1 MCRNKES
8 QQIIM
13 WKIRLA
19 AVLILIGGAL
29 LGFFALHEDFAS
41 RFGIKVPA
49 FVEKFSYKLGLDL
62 SGGTHLVYRADVSKI
77 EKSQVPSAMASLRD
91 VIERRINIFGVSEP
105 VIQTQN
111 GSFTNQGEERL
122 TVDLPGVTDVKQ
134 AVALIGQTPL
144 LEFKVE
150 RPEGAEKDALV
161 KKAKDAVQTV
171 EVTGGTATIN
181 LDDPYYISSELT
193 GRYLEKAVLEFD
205 QSTHAPVISLQ
216 FNTEGSKLFEKLTKE
231 NVGKTIAIYL
241 DGSPLSTPVV
251 REAITGGRAQISGTF
266 TAQEAKTLVGRLNS
280 GALPVPI
287 ELVSTTTIGPSLGT
301 QAVKAG
307 IMAGLIG
314 LLAIIGFLILWYR
327 LPGIIASVSLVVY
340 AVIVLSVFKLFNVV
354 LSAAGI
360 AGFIISIG
368 TAVDAN
374 ILIFERMKE
383 EVRSGRGIADSMRA
397 GFDRAW
403 SSIYDSNFTTLG
415 TAVILFSLG
424 VSVIKGFAL
433 TLIIGIL
440 ASLFSAYVVTRIF
453 LYSFGTP
460 KTNKITGFLFGSGLS
475 SARGK

>member
-8 QQIIM
+8 QQIVM

-91 VIERRINIFGVSEP
+91 VIERRVNIFGVSEP

-134 AVALIGQTPL
+134 AVSLIGQTPL
-144 LEFKVE
+144 LEFKIE
-150 RPEGAEKDALV
+150 RPEGAEKDALE
-161 KKAKDAVQTV
+161 KKLNDAQTIV
-171 EVTGGTATIN
+171 VNGGTVDVN
-181 LDDPYYISSELT
+181 LDDPYYVSSDLT
-193 GRYLEKAVLEFD
+193 GRYLEKATLEFD
-205 QSTHAPVISLQ
+205 QSTRAPVISLQ
-216 FNTEGSKLFEKLTKE
+216 FNNEGSALFEKLTKD

-307 IMAGLIG
+307 VMAGLIG

-327 LPGIIASVSLVVY
+327 LPGVIASVSLIVY
-340 AVIVLSVFKLFNVV
+340 AVIVLSIFKLFNVV

-383 EVRSGRGIADSMRA
+383 EVRSGRGIADAMRA

-403 SSIYDSNFTTLG
+403 SSIFDSNFTTLG

>member
-1 MCRNKES
+1 
-8 QQIIM
+8 M

-91 VIERRINIFGVSEP
+91 VIERRVNIFGVSEP

-134 AVALIGQTPL
+134 AVSLIGQTPL
-144 LEFKVE
+144 LEFKIE
-150 RPEGAEKDALV
+150 RPEGAEKDALE
-161 KKAKDAVQTV
+161 KKLNDAQTIV
-171 EVTGGTATIN
+171 VNGGTVDVN
-181 LDDPYYISSELT
+181 LDDPYYVSSDLT
-193 GRYLEKAVLEFD
+193 GRYLEKATLEFD
-205 QSTHAPVISLQ
+205 QSTRAPVISLQ
-216 FNTEGSKLFEKLTKE
+216 FNNEGSALFEKLTKD

-307 IMAGLIG
+307 VMAGLIG

-327 LPGIIASVSLVVY
+327 LPGVIASVSLIVY
-340 AVIVLSVFKLFNVV
+340 AVIVLSIFKLFNVV

-383 EVRSGRGIADSMRA
+383 EVRSGRGIADAMRA

-403 SSIYDSNFTTLG
+403 SSIFDSNFTTLG

>member
-1 MCRNKES
+1 LCRNKES
-8 QQIIM
+8 QQIVM

-150 RPEGAEKDALV
+150 RPEGAEKDALE
-161 KKAKDAVQTV
+161 KKLNDAQTIV
-171 EVTGGTATIN
+171 VNGGTVDIN
-181 LDDPYYISSELT
+181 LDDPYYVSSELT

-205 QSTHAPVISLQ
+205 QATNSPVIALQ
-216 FNTEGSKLFEKLTKE
+216 FNNEGSALFEKLTKE

-241 DGSPLSTPVV
+241 DGAPLSTPVV

-266 TAQEAKTLVGRLNS
+266 TPQEAKTLVGRLNS

-307 IMAGLIG
+307 VMAGLIG

-327 LPGIIASVSLVVY
+327 LPGIIASVSLIVY
-340 AVIVLSVFKLFNVV
+340 AVIVLSIFKLFGVV

-453 LYSFGTP
+453 LYAFGSP

>member
-1 MCRNKES
+1 
-8 QQIIM
+8 M

-29 LGFFALHEDFAS
+29 LGFFALHEDFAP

-150 RPEGAEKDALV
+150 RPDGAEKDALV
-161 KKAKDAVQTV
+161 KKAKEAAQTIV
-171 EVTGGTATIN
+171 VDGSTATIT
-181 LDDPYYISSELT
+181 LDDPYYVASDLT
-193 GRYLEKAVLEFD
+193 GRYLEKAQLEFD

-216 FNTEGSKLFEKLTKE
+216 FNNEGAALFEKLTKE

-307 IMAGLIG
+307 VMAGLIG

-327 LPGIIASVSLVVY
+327 LPGVIASVSLIVY
-340 AVIVLSVFKLFNVV
+340 AVIVLSIFKLFNVV

-368 TAVDAN
+368 MAVDAN
-374 ILIFERMKE
+374 ILIFERFRE
-383 EVRSGRGIADSMRA
+383 ERARGKSTTDALTL
-397 GFDRAW
+397 GFERAW
-403 SSIYDSNFTTLG
+403 LSIRDAN
-415 TAVILFSLG
+415 TASIIISIILFWFGTSL
-424 VSVIKGFAL
+424 IKGFAL
-433 TLIIGIL
+433 TFGLGVLVSLLSAISITKLFLQSLPTLSHTKVGRF
-440 ASLFSAYVVTRIF
+440 LFS
-453 LYSFGTP
+453 S
-460 KTNKITGFLFGSGLS
+460 GFST
-475 SARGK
+475 K

>member
-1 MCRNKES
+1 MFVIKYKN
-8 QQIIM
+8 IF
-13 WKIRLA
+13 LA
-19 AVLILIGGAL
+19 ISMLIVGASVLATI
-29 LGFFALHEDFAS
+29 
-41 RFGIKVPA
+41 
-49 FVEKFSYKLGLDL
+49 
-62 SGGTHLVYRADVSKI
+62 
-77 EKSQVPSAMASLRD
+77 
-91 VIERRINIFGVSEP
+91 IFGVRIGIDFKGGSQLEVSYPEVRPEQSRVEATVAKTGLTP
-105 VIQTQN
+105 VHVQSVGEKGYSIKTQAIDETQHEALLAALGVD
-111 GSFTNQGEERL
+111 GS
-122 TVDLPGVTDVKQ
+122 
-134 AVALIGQTPL
+134 
-144 LEFKVE
+144 KVE
-150 RPEGAEKDALV
+150 
-161 KKAKDAVQTV
+161 
-171 EVTGGTATIN
+171 EV
-181 LDDPYYISSELT
+181 S
-193 GRYLEKAVLEFD
+193 
-205 QSTHAPVISLQ
+205 
-216 FNTEGSKLFEKLTKE
+216 FNS
-231 NVGKTIAIYL
+231 
-241 DGSPLSTPVV
+241 
-251 REAITGGRAQISGTF
+251 
-266 TAQEAKTLVGRLNS
+266 
-280 GALPVPI
+280 
-287 ELVSTTTIGPSLGT
+287 IGPSLGT

-307 IMAGLIG
+307 VMAGLIG

-327 LPGIIASVSLVVY
+327 LPGIIASVSLIVY
-340 AVIVLSVFKLFNVV
+340 AVIVLSIFKLFGVV

-453 LYSFGTP
+453 LYAFGSP

>member
-8 QQIIM
+8 QQIVM

-150 RPEGAEKDALV
+150 RPEGAEKDALE
-161 KKAKDAVQTV
+161 KKLNDAQTIV
-171 EVTGGTATIN
+171 VNGGTVDIN
-181 LDDPYYISSELT
+181 LDDPYYVSSELT

-205 QSTHAPVISLQ
+205 QATNSPVIALQ
-216 FNTEGSKLFEKLTKE
+216 FNNEGSALFEKLTKE

-241 DGSPLSTPVV
+241 DGAPLSTPVV

-266 TAQEAKTLVGRLNS
+266 TPQEAKTLVGRLNS

-307 IMAGLIG
+307 VMAGLIG

-327 LPGIIASVSLVVY
+327 LPGIIASVSLIVY
-340 AVIVLSVFKLFNVV
+340 AVIVLSIFKLFGVV

-453 LYSFGTP
+453 LYAFGSP